1 MILLFLSVKSGM
13 SEDFSLILTSGFT
26 IGLISHQRYQ
36 YNAKLSLFSYS
47 VFFKF
52 YYVQVLLSLEAKVT
66 TFYAKT
72 RGLYYLLGLPSQNKI
87 LSSLNV

>member
-1 MILLFLSVKSGM
+1 MRSC
-13 SEDFSLILTSGFT
+13 
-26 IGLISHQRYQ
+26 
-36 YNAKLSLFSYS
+36 LFSYS
-47 VFFKF
+47 VFLKF